1 MRTMARKVWI
11 VTEMLL
17 LFVAGPALLAKLVY
31 ERHIP
36 LFMILPIVLVGL
48 IALLLLPGQTGGT
61 WRADLVR
68 LPGQAHRIFHSGLVR
83 ALRRRAHAV
92 RP

>member
-1 MRTMARKVWI
+1 MDAGVARKVWI

-48 IALLLLPGQTGGT
+48 IALLLLPGQAAG
-61 WRADLVR
+61 
-68 LPGQAHRIFHSGLVR
+68 PGAPTS
-83 ALRRRAHAV
+83 
-92 RP
+92 

>member
-1 MRTMARKVWI
+1 MARKVWI

-36 LFMILPIVLVGL
+36 LFMILPAVFAASSRCSSAKATG
-48 IALLLLPGQTGGT
+48 PG
-61 WRADLVR
+61 A
-68 LPGQAHRIFHSGLVR
+68 RI
-83 ALRRRAHAV
+83 
-92 RP
+92 

>member
-36 LFMILPIVLVGL
+36 LFTILPIVLLVGL
-48 IALLLLPGQTGGT
+48 IALLLLPGQAGGT
-61 WRADLVR
+61 WRSDLVA
-68 LPGQAHRIFHSGLVR
+68 GF
-83 ALRRRAHAV
+83 RR
-92 RP
+92 